1 MRKGQNGIKN
11 ILSFFS
17 RTGRNGIEN
26 STIRFLQ
33 KCLRTMAVPKSWEK
47 RILLSNLRIIT
58 EKIKTLDAEKNNLL
72 LEIEELKKLA
82 ESKTKALKS
91 EVGMLRE
98 EVESLRTLLG
108 VEAMDPPKT
117 EPNQTPCEDPQPSSS
132 SEKADTEKSKTS
144 FLRRKK

>member
-1 MRKGQNGIKN
+1 
-11 ILSFFS
+11 LSS
-17 RTGRNGIEN
+17 
-26 STIRFLQ
+26 
-33 KCLRTMAVPKSWEK
+33 
-47 RILLSNLRIIT
+47 LRIIT
-58 EKIKTLDAEKNNLL
+58 EKIKTLDSEKNNLL

-82 ESKTKALKS
+82 ESKTRALES

-117 EPNQTPCEDPQPSSS
+117 EPGQTSCEDPQPHSSA
-132 SEKADTEKSKTS
+132 EKAEAEKSKTN

>member
-1 MRKGQNGIKN
+1 MFVSKN
-11 ILSFFS
+11 EEKRTILSS
-17 RTGRNGIEN
+17 
-26 STIRFLQ
+26 
-33 KCLRTMAVPKSWEK
+33 
-47 RILLSNLRIIT
+47 LRIIT

-82 ESKTKALKS
+82 ESKTKALES

-117 EPNQTPCEDPQPSSS
+117 EPGQTSCEDPQSPYSA
-132 SEKADTEKSKTS
+132 EKAEAEKSKTS

>member
-1 MRKGQNGIKN
+1 M
-11 ILSFFS
+11 SS
-17 RTGRNGIEN
+17 
-26 STIRFLQ
+26 
-33 KCLRTMAVPKSWEK
+33 
-47 RILLSNLRIIT
+47 LRIIT
-58 EKIKTLDAEKNNLL
+58 ERIKTLDAEKNNLL

-82 ESKTKALKS
+82 ESKTKALES

-117 EPNQTPCEDPQPSSS
+117 EQEQTSSEDPKPSSG
-132 SEKADTEKSKTS
+132 EDKTEEEKSRTS

>member
-1 MRKGQNGIKN
+1 MLRY
-11 ILSFFS
+11 
-17 RTGRNGIEN
+17 TIEN

-33 KCLRTMAVPKSWEK
+33 KCLRTMVGSKNPKK
-47 RILLSNLRIIT
+47 GIALSSLRDMT
-58 EKIKTLDAEKNNLL
+58 EKIKTLDAEKKNLL

-82 ESKTKALKS
+82 ESKTQALES

-108 VEAMDPPKT
+108 VEAMDPPETGSEQTLSEELQSPSGT
-117 EPNQTPCEDPQPSSS
+117 EKPEP
-132 SEKADTEKSKTS
+132 EKSKTN

>member
-1 MRKGQNGIKN
+1 M
-11 ILSFFS
+11 SS
-17 RTGRNGIEN
+17 
-26 STIRFLQ
+26 
-33 KCLRTMAVPKSWEK
+33 
-47 RILLSNLRIIT
+47 LRIIT

-82 ESKTKALKS
+82 ESKTKALES

-117 EPNQTPCEDPQPSSS
+117 ESGQTSCEDPQSLSSK
-132 SEKADTEKSKTS
+132 EKEEAEKWKTN

>member
-1 MRKGQNGIKN
+1 M
-11 ILSFFS
+11 SS
-17 RTGRNGIEN
+17 
-26 STIRFLQ
+26 
-33 KCLRTMAVPKSWEK
+33 
-47 RILLSNLRIIT
+47 LRIIT

-82 ESKTKALKS
+82 ESKTMALES

-108 VEAMDPPKT
+108 VEAMDPTKT
-117 EPNQTPCEDPQPSSS
+117 EPEQTSDEAPKSPSSKQK
-132 SEKADTEKSKTS
+132 EAEKSRTS

>member
-1 MRKGQNGIKN
+1 
-11 ILSFFS
+11 LSS
-17 RTGRNGIEN
+17 
-26 STIRFLQ
+26 
-33 KCLRTMAVPKSWEK
+33 
-47 RILLSNLRIIT
+47 LRIIT

-82 ESKTKALKS
+82 ESKTRALES

-98 EVESLRTLLG
+98 EVESLRILLG

-117 EPNQTPCEDPQPSSS
+117 EPGQTSCEDPPSSA
-132 SEKADTEKSKTS
+132 EKAEAEKSKTN